1 MAEALG
7 MLFFL
12 FVLVVF
18 VKGAIRTFRRNWI
31 AALLL
36 MLFFTGIWMIWAFI
50 ELFIEPD
57 KPRIHNVSGTV
68 NNAVATT
75 GDKNE

>member
-1 MAEALG
+1 MEAIG
-7 MLFFL
+7 ALFFL
-12 FVLVVF
+12 VCLVALIH
-18 VKGAIRTFRRNWI
+18 GAIRTYMRNWI

-36 MLFFTGIWMIWAFI
+36 MLFFPGIWVMWAFI

-57 KPRIHNVSGTV
+57 KPRIHNVSGQV
-68 NNAVATT
+68 RDALATT